1 MDGKNISTHSATV
14 ADTQVVNTEYF
25 QSALY
30 VSPNG
35 AYQGLEVTIV
45 QDILETLILR
55 SCYFKS

>member
-30 VSPNG
+30 VYHRMALTRG
-35 AYQGLEVTIV
+35 
-45 QDILETLILR
+45 
-55 SCYFKS
+55 